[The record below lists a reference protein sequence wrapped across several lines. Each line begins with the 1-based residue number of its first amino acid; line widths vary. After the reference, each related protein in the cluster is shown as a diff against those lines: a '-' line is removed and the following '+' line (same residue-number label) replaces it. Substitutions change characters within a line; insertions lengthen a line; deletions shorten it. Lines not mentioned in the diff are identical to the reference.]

1 MEMGTGG
8 ERNVMPDDIPSKEE
22 IASSLNDAARIRA
35 LKVTEVLDADPE
47 EFFDRQTRIL
57 QRILD
62 VPTALVSIV
71 DTDRQFFLSAQGLGQ
86 PWCEL
91 RQTPLGYSFCQ
102 YVVARQKPLIVEDAR
117 DLEFLKDN
125 LGFTELNVIAYA
137 GFPITISDE
146 GYLGSVCVVDQQ
158 PRKWSPLELELI
170 EDIADLV
177 SKELVL
183 RLELKTSQ
191 QMQRTLN
198 HAIDEI
204 REANLALTSANQR
217 LEQFSNTI
225 AHDLRGPITALLMTL
240 ELIQAEKMDD
250 EFLNEMLDDSITS
263 IRKSNDI
270 LNDLLALAKSGAGKL
285 QVEEIDVDQLVGEV
299 VADSPTLAQP
309 GCRLD
314 FESLGTVEGYKT
326 LVWLIF
332 KNLLENAAKYC
343 SKEKDTHITVRRE
356 GPVFSISDNGP
367 GIASEYQEN
376 VFDLFNRAGAKCR
389 TGTGLGLHICK
400 QAVSEH
406 KGKIWLE
413 SELDRGCTFFFT
425 LQES

>member
-1 MEMGTGG
+1 ML
-8 ERNVMPDDIPSKEE
+8 DDIPSKEE

-47 EFFDRQTRIL
+47 EFFDRQTGLL
-57 QRILD
+57 QRLLG

-71 DTDRQFFLSAQGLGQ
+71 DTHRQFFLSSKGLGQ
-86 PWCEL
+86 PWCDL
-91 RQTPLGYSFCQ
+91 RETPLGHSFCQ
-102 YVVARQKPLIVEDAR
+102 YVVARQRPLIVEDAR
-117 DLEFLKDN
+117 TISFLKDS
-125 LGFTELNVIAYA
+125 LAIADLNVIAYA
-137 GFPITISDE
+137 GFPIAISED
-146 GYLGSVCVVDQQ
+146 GYLGSVCVIDDK
-158 PRKWSPLELELI
+158 PRKWSQLELELVK
-170 EDIADLV
+170 DIADLI
-177 SKELVL
+177 SKELLL
-183 RLELKTSQ
+183 RVELKVSK
-191 QMQRTLN
+191 QMERTLSR
-198 HAIDEI
+198 AIVEI
-204 REANLALTSANQR
+204 GEANLALTSANQR
-217 LEQFSNTI
+217 LEHFSNTI
-225 AHDLRGPITALLMTL
+225 AHDLRGPITGVLLTL
-240 ELIQAEKMDD
+240 ELILAEKMKD
-250 EFLNEMLDDSITS
+250 ESFNELVAAGITS
-263 IRKSNDI
+263 VKKANEI
-270 LNDLLALAKSGAGKL
+270 LNGLLSLAKGGAGKL
-285 QVEEIDVDQLVGEV
+285 HMEEIDVDQLVGEV

-343 SKEKDTHITVRRE
+343 SKEKGTHITVRRE